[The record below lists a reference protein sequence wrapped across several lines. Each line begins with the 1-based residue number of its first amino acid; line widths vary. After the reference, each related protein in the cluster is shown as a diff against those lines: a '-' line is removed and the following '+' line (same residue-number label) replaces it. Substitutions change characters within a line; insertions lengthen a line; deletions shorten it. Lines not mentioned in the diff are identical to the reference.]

1 MKKVLCIALLATG
14 CGMPQTRLKV
24 STEGAGPQTVAVGE
38 TAHRVL
44 RNSEGKILFAYDL
57 QANRTGAG
65 LFRISLKPAQQQPTF
80 VKEREVTVAA
90 NESVRVDLLEKPGTG
105 QKITDVFS
113 LAQDAPI
120 GAHLMQLHNHLY
132 RMVHL
137 DLTKPV
143 VKPSNPLE

>member
-113 LAQDAPI
+113 LAQDATI
-120 GAHLMQLHNHLY
+120 GAHLMQFHNHIY
-132 RMVHL
+132 RMVHGG
-137 DLTKPV
+137 
-143 VKPSNPLE
+143 